1 MTSDVKT
8 WIMPKIKL
16 SEAEVKSNEE
26 YMSECIFRW
35 EDMYQRTKFPYEK
48 LPDLKVDK
56 KTYQIYKDEGERFRK
71 YNIRTI
77 GSKGRV
83 LSDVRIKE
91 SEIEQFLPRTD
102 NCKDACKTV
111 ISNMYDYKI
120 SYALMQLA
128 YNAKA
133 EVRQK
138 WLEQKVY
145 TQAKAESLKNG
156 EKLSDLDL
164 SGIKLRDNFVS
175 LYDVNIYNGYNKH
188 LDENVL
194 SAHIPTADGRKIVL
208 KEQPGVSIVMR
219 RKANS
224 SVAQYDTVYRKGNVQ
239 LDGDFTFEVYYS
251 RNHFKKFEMTADELN
266 DVYIDYLGSLVSKQ
280 AKAVGVDRPKRQLPT
295 REKAVEREMPNCEMQ
310 DEAQLQAEI

>member
-1 MTSDVKT
+1 MTSDVQR
-8 WIMPKIKL
+8 WVMPKTKL
-16 SEAEVKSNEE
+16 SETEIKANTE
-26 YMSECIFRW
+26 YMAECVARW

-48 LPDLKVDK
+48 LPDLQIGKR
-56 KTYQIYKDEGERFRK
+56 TYQIYKDEGERFRK
-71 YNIRTI
+71 YNVRTI

-91 SEIEQFLPRTD
+91 SDIEQFLPMTD
-102 NCKDACKTV
+102 NCQDACRTV

-156 EKLSDLDL
+156 EKLADLDL
-164 SGIKLRDNFVS
+164 SNVKLRDNFVS
-175 LYDVNIYNGYNKH
+175 LYDVNIYNGYNKR
-188 LDENVL
+188 LEENVL
-194 SAHIPTADGRKIVL
+194 SAHIPTADGRKLVL

-219 RKANS
+219 RKASS

-251 RNHFKKFEMTADELN
+251 RNHFKKFTMTADELN

-280 AKAVGVDRPKRQLPT
+280 AKAVGADVPKRQLPT
-295 REKAVEREMPNCEMQ
+295 RDKTVDREIPACETQ
-310 DEAQLQAEI
+310 NETQLQAEM